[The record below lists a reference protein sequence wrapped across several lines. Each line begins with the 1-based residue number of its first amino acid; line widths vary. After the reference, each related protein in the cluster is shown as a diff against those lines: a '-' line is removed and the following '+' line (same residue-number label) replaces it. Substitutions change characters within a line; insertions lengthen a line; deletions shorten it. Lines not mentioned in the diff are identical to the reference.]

1 MLDLLA
7 VVRKL
12 LRVHE
17 TEVVVACRT
26 ENGGDS
32 GNTESGNTDSSN
44 TDSGN
49 TLPRLVRLCKQ
60 ILSMKTVAKD
70 VRLSLSIAMS
80 LLPTQVDLNIH
91 LFSLIF
97 SFSGVHACS
106 TCSSYLKCV

>member
-32 GNTESGNTDSSN
+32 GNTDSGN

-70 VRLSLSIAMS
+70 VRLSLSISMS

-91 LFSLIF
+91 LFSLIIF
-97 SFSGVHACS
+97 VFRCARVF
-106 TCSSYLKCV
+106 YL

>member
-32 GNTESGNTDSSN
+32 GNTDSGN

-70 VRLSLSIAMS
+70 VRLSLSISMS

-91 LFSLIF
+91 LSVCVF

>member
-70 VRLSLSIAMS
+70 VRLSLSISMS

-91 LFSLIF
+91 LFSHLF

-106 TCSSYLKCV
+106 TFFILT